1 MKTASLLYIV
11 SLLAVANA
19 ASAQGPVDYPP
30 ESTSVSTL
38 TRAEVEADLLAARAN
53 GQHMKPYAL
62 RSYIDWGKSVKPRAE
77 VVAELRE
84 AQRLGLVG
92 YGEVEAR
99 IATPEQ
105 ERQIAEAGRRA
116 VEQAHVAVESLKT
129 SPR

>member
-1 MKTASLLYIV
+1 MKQTSLLYVV
-11 SLLAVANA
+11 SLLAVASA
-19 ASAQGPVDYPP
+19 ASAQGPVDYPG
-30 ESTSVSTL
+30 ESTAASTL
-38 TRAEVEADLLAARAN
+38 TRAEVQADLLAAKAS
-53 GQHMKPYAL
+53 GQHMKQYAL
-62 RSYIDWGKSVKPRAE
+62 RSYIDWGKAVRPRAE

-116 VEQAHVAVESLKT
+116 VEQAHVAVENLKT

>member
-1 MKTASLLYIV
+1 MKTASLYYIV
-11 SLLAVANA
+11 SLLATASA
-19 ASAQGPVDYPP
+19 AWAQGPVDYPR
-30 ESTSVSTL
+30 ESTPVSTL
-38 TRAEVEADLLAARAN
+38 TRAEVEADLLAAKAS

-62 RSYIDWGKSVKPRAE
+62 RSYIDWGKAVRPRAE

-105 ERQIAEAGRRA
+105 ERQIVEAGRRA
-116 VEQAHVAVESLKT
+116 AEKPQVAAAPSA
-129 SPR
+129 R